1 MKTPAIIFT
10 VFIIAGAAI
19 IALNKTT
26 PEVTSTPAPKA
37 IVDDITAGSANQ
49 PITTIQ
55 FKDSVIHAGKIEEG
69 KLLDVEFEFT
79 NTGTEML
86 IIKNVS
92 ASCGCT
98 IPEKPEEPIAPGQ
111 SGKIKATFDSK
122 GRAGLNQKA
131 ITVIANTKET
141 VHTLIF
147 DVEVN
152 NPQYA
157 K

>member
-10 VFIIAGAAI
+10 VFIIAAAAI
-19 IALNKTT
+19 IALNKNT
-26 PEVTSTPAPKA
+26 PEVTVAPKSQMV
-37 IVDDITAGSANQ
+37 VDDITAGSANQ
-49 PITTIQ
+49 PLTSIS
-55 FKDSVIHAGKIEEG
+55 FKDSILHKGKIEEG
-69 KLLDVEFEFT
+69 AMMDVEFEFT

-111 SGKIKATFDSK
+111 TGKIKATFDSR
-122 GRAGLNQKA
+122 GRAGLNQKV
-131 ITVIANTKET
+131 ITVTANTKET
-141 VHTLIF
+141 IHTLIF

>member
-1 MKTPAIIFT
+1 MKSPAIIFT
-10 VFIIAGAAI
+10 IFIIAAAAI
-19 IALNKTT
+19 IAFNKNTPGTT
-26 PEVTSTPAPKA
+26 PKQQV

-49 PITTIQ
+49 PLTSIV
-55 FKDSVIHAGKIEEG
+55 FKDSILHIGKIEEG
-69 KLLDVEFEFT
+69 QKLDVEFEFT
-79 NTGTEML
+79 NTGSEML

-98 IPEKPEEPIAPGQ
+98 IPEKPEAPIAPGQ
-111 SGKIKATFDSK
+111 SGKIKATFDSR

-131 ITVIANTKET
+131 ITVVANTKET

-152 NPQYA
+152 NPQYS

>member
-19 IALNKTT
+19 IALNKNVSVPVTT
-26 PEVTSTPAPKA
+26 APRA

-49 PITTIQ
+49 PITSIA
-55 FKDSVIHAGKIEEG
+55 FKDSVIHLGKIEEG
-69 KLLDVEFEFT
+69 KLVDVEFEFT
-79 NTGTEML
+79 NSGSEML
-86 IIKNVS
+86 VIKNVS

-111 SGKIKATFDSK
+111 TGKIKATFDSR

-131 ITVIANTKET
+131 ITVVANTQET

>member
-26 PEVTSTPAPKA
+26 PASTPSPSPKE
-37 IVDDITAGSANQ
+37 IVDDITAGTANQ
-49 PITTIQ
+49 PLTSIS
-55 FKDSVIHAGKIEEG
+55 FKESVLHFEKIEEG
-69 KLLDVEFEFT
+69 KMLDVVFEFT
-79 NTGTEML
+79 NTGDEML

-98 IPEKPEEPIAPGQ
+98 IPEKPEEPIAPGK
-111 SGKIKATFDSK
+111 SGKIKATFDSR

-131 ITVIANTKET
+131 ITVVANTQET
-141 VHTLIF
+141 VHTLTF

-152 NPQYA
+152 NPQYE